1 MFKASLNAVLRSAVS
16 FFDTTPMGTSET
28 NPKLAEEIDMADV
41 YIGRVMSRLSKDQDT
56 IDTEI
61 SMIAFQVSRIL
72 IQVDDRQLTRHSS
85 QLLSTF
91 RSVPLHFYSNGAT
104 Y

>member
-16 FFDTTPMGTSET
+16 FFDTTPMGTSEV
-28 NPKLAEEIDMADV
+28 NDMLAKNKPTQIILF
-41 YIGRVMSRLSKDQDT
+41 IGRVMSRLSKDQDT

-72 IQVDDRQLTRHSS
+72 IKVEANR
-85 QLLSTF
+85 F
-91 RSVPLHFYSNGAT
+91 G
-104 Y
+104 